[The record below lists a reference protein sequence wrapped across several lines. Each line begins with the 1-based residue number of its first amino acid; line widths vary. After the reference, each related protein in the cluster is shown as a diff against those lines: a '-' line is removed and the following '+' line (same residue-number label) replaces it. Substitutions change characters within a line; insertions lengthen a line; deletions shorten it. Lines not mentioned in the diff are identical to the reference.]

1 MKKKNFFML
10 ALAAVAFAACSNEDL
25 VPVDNPGNNN
35 DLVTDPNADAWVAL
49 AVKTPVQTR
58 GLHTP
63 NQEAASADESKIS
76 TVRAIFFTAAN
87 DENDATVTADITLST
102 DEAGLDANGIPTG
115 TAGKA
120 FKVPATSKRILIIAN
135 PSAKFEAKTAGMTD
149 QKWTVGTTY
158 AIVNAA
164 LDDTSASM
172 TTAGKFMMS
181 NAKGSLEPS
190 DEDENSGTFGAPI
203 DLSLYANETAAT
215 NNPLSIRIDRVVA
228 KVRVYVTAA
237 SDAKATI
244 EDAGWILNATN
255 KTYFPVSKRTL
266 TWNENE
272 TNKPLGARGE
282 CITPFDQYKIG
293 SYRIDPNYGTQ
304 NLSYYN
310 SYSSTSAPS
319 NWNDPT
325 TTINKVAEYCLENTQ
340 TETHNK
346 HAYTTHVLL
355 KAKFIPSEY
364 GRPAPNDGT
373 PSTDQEADPAL
384 AGDWMLINGGF
395 YTFATLM
402 EWIEAELKAKYA
414 DGEPATFPTAR
425 TTAYNRYLAAVG
437 LGAIDIPSSVADAAA
452 ITDLVDEFKD
462 TKALVAAIAAKDRAK
477 TVTGLTYYVG
487 AVSYYK
493 IMIKHD
499 DTSAATNEL
508 GEFGVVRN
516 SVYDINVK
524 KFNNP
529 GYPAIPDPDP
539 DTPDES
545 DEGWLSI
552 EIIPNPWTW
561 YTQEEIM

>member
-10 ALAAVAFAACSNEDL
+10 ALAAMAFAACSNEDL
-25 VPVDNPGNNN
+25 VPTENPGNNN
-35 DLVTDPNADAWVAL
+35 ELVTDPNADAWVAL

-58 GLHTP
+58 GLHNP
-63 NQEAASADESKIS
+63 NQEAATEDESKI
-76 TVRAIFFTAAN
+76 TKVRAIFFTANAN
-87 DENDATVTADITLST
+87 EDAATVTADITLSE
-102 DEAGLDANGIPTG
+102 DQAGLDANGIPTG
-115 TAGKA
+115 TAGQA

-135 PSAKFEAKTAGMTD
+135 PSAKFEAKTAGETD
-149 QKWTVGTTY
+149 QKWPVGTTY
-158 AIVNAA
+158 ADVNAA
-164 LDDTSASM
+164 LDDASSSM

-190 DEDENSGTFGAPI
+190 DENETSGTFGDPI
-203 DLSLYANETAAT
+203 DLSLYASETAAT

-228 KVRVYVTAA
+228 KVRVYVTAD

-244 EDAGWILNATN
+244 SDAGWVLNATN

-266 TWNENE
+266 TWNEDKAN
-272 TNKPLGARGE
+272 LASGARGT

-293 SYRIDPNYGTQ
+293 SYRVDPNYGSQ
-304 NLSYYN
+304 NLTDYN
-310 SYSSTSAPS
+310 AYSSTSAPS
-319 NWNDPT
+319 SWNDPT
-325 TTINKVAEYCLENTQ
+325 TTVNKVAEYCLENTQ
-340 TETHNK
+340 TAAYNL

-364 GRPAPNDGT
+364 GRPAPNAGT
-373 PSTDQEADPAL
+373 PSTDQETDPKL
-384 AGDWMLINGGF
+384 VGDWMLINGGF

-402 EWIEAELKAKYA
+402 EWIEAELTAKYA
-414 DGEPATFPTAR
+414 DGEPTTFPTAR
-425 TTAYNRYLAAVG
+425 TTAYNRYLDAVG
-437 LGAIDIPSSVADAAA
+437 VGAISLPATADAAA
-452 ITDLVDEFKD
+452 IANLVNDFKA
-462 TKALVAAIAAKDRAK
+462 TKADVANIAAKDRAI

-499 DTSAATNEL
+499 DTIAATNEL

-552 EIIPNPWTW
+552 EIISNPWTW

>member
-1 MKKKNFFML
+1 MKKKNFLML

-58 GLHTP
+58 GLHNP

-76 TVRAIFFTAAN
+76 EVRAIFFTAAN
-87 DENDATVTADITLST
+87 DENDATVTADITLSN
-102 DEAGLDANGIPTG
+102 EQAGLDANGIPSG
-115 TAGKA
+115 AGKA

-135 PSAKFEAKTAGMTD
+135 PSVEFAAKTFS
-149 QKWTVGTTY
+149 TTTKY
-158 AIVNAA
+158 SEVNAA
-164 LDDTSASM
+164 LDDAVSTM

-190 DEDENSGTFGAPI
+190 DEDETSGTFGDPI

-215 NNPLSIRIDRVVA
+215 NNALSIRIDRVVA
-228 KVRVYVTAA
+228 KVRVYVTSD

-244 EDAGWILNATN
+244 SDAGWVLNATN

-266 TWNENE
+266 TWNETE
-272 TNKPLGARGE
+272 TNKTLGARGE
-282 CITPFDQYKIG
+282 CVTPFDQYKIG
-293 SYRIDPNYGTQ
+293 SYRIDPNYGSQ
-304 NLSYYN
+304 NLSDYN
-310 SYSSTSAPS
+310 SYSSTSAPL

-325 TTINKVAEYCLENTQ
+325 TTINKIAEYCLENTQ
-340 TETHNK
+340 TAAHNV

-364 GRPAPNDGT
+364 GRPAPNHND
-373 PSTDQEADPAL
+373 PSKVQEADPKL

-402 EWIEAELKAKYA
+402 EWIEAELNAKYA
-414 DGEPATFPTAR
+414 DGEPTTYPTVR

-437 LGAIDIPSSVADAAA
+437 VGAIDLPATADATA
-452 ITDLVDEFKD
+452 ITDLVDAFKA
-462 TKALVAAIAAKDRAK
+462 TKAAVANVAAKDRAI
-477 TVTGLTYYVG
+477 TVTGLTYYVD

-539 DTPDES
+539 NTPDES

>member
-1 MKKKNFFML
+1 MKKKNLFML
-10 ALAAVAFAACSNEDL
+10 ALAAAAFAACSNEDL

-63 NQEAASADESKIS
+63 NQEAASEDESKI
-76 TVRAIFFTAAN
+76 TKVRAIFFTANAN
-87 DENDATVTADITLST
+87 EDAATVTADLTLDA
-102 DEAGLDANGIPTG
+102 DEAGLDANGIPSG
-115 TAGKA
+115 AAGKA

-135 PSAKFEAKTAGMTD
+135 PSPKFEAKTAGMTD
-149 QKWTVGTTY
+149 QKWSAGTTY
-158 AIVNAA
+158 ATVNAA

-190 DEDENSGTFGAPI
+190 DEDEASGTFGEPV
-203 DLSLYANETAAT
+203 DLSLYATETAAT
-215 NNPLSIRIDRVVA
+215 NNPLSIRIDRVVS
-228 KVRVYVTAA
+228 KVRVYVTAD

-244 EDAGWILNATN
+244 SDAGWVLNATN
-255 KTYFPVSKRTL
+255 KTFFPVSKREL
-266 TWNENE
+266 TWNETE
-272 TNKPLGARGE
+272 ANKPSGARGT

-293 SYRIDPNYGTQ
+293 SYRVDPNYGTQ
-304 NLSYYN
+304 ALANYN
-310 SYSSTSAPS
+310 AYTSTSAPS
-319 NWNDPT
+319 GWNDPT
-325 TTINKVAEYCLENTQ
+325 TTVNKVAEYCLENTQ
-340 TETHNK
+340 TATHNV

-373 PSTDQEADPAL
+373 PSTTQEADPKL
-384 AGDWMLINGGF
+384 VGDWMLINGGF

-402 EWIEAELKAKYA
+402 EWIEAELTAKYA
-414 DGEPATFPTAR
+414 DQEPTTFPTAR
-425 TTAYNRYLAAVG
+425 TTAYNRYLDAVG
-437 LGAIDIPSSVADAAA
+437 VGAISLPATADAAA
-452 ITDLVDEFKD
+452 ITSLVNDFKA
-462 TKALVAAIAAKDRAK
+462 TKTDVGNVAAKDRAI

-499 DTSAATNEL
+499 DTSAVTNEL

-539 DTPDES
+539 NTPDES

>member
-1 MKKKNFFML
+1 MKKKNLFML

-63 NQEAASADESKIS
+63 NQEAASEDESKI
-76 TVRAIFFTAAN
+76 TKVRAIFFTANAN
-87 DENDATVTADITLST
+87 EDAATVTADLTLDA
-102 DEAGLDANGIPTG
+102 DEAGLDANGIPSG
-115 TAGKA
+115 AAGKA

-135 PSAKFEAKTAGMTD
+135 PSPKFEAKTAGMTD
-149 QKWTVGTTY
+149 QKWSAGTTY
-158 AIVNAA
+158 ATVNAA

-190 DEDENSGTFGAPI
+190 DEDEASGTFGEPV
-203 DLSLYANETAAT
+203 DLSLYATETAAT
-215 NNPLSIRIDRVVA
+215 NNPLSIRIDRVVS
-228 KVRVYVTAA
+228 KVRVYVTAD

-244 EDAGWILNATN
+244 SDAGWVLNATN
-255 KTYFPVSKRTL
+255 KTFFPVSKREL
-266 TWNENE
+266 TWNETE
-272 TNKPLGARGE
+272 ANKPSGARGT

-293 SYRIDPNYGTQ
+293 SYRVDPNYGTQ
-304 NLSYYN
+304 ALANYN
-310 SYSSTSAPS
+310 AYTSTSAPS
-319 NWNDPT
+319 GWNDPT
-325 TTINKVAEYCLENTQ
+325 TTVNKVAEYCLENTQ
-340 TETHNK
+340 TATHNV

-373 PSTDQEADPAL
+373 PSTTQEADPKL
-384 AGDWMLINGGF
+384 VGDWMLINGGF

-402 EWIEAELKAKYA
+402 EWIEAELTAKYA
-414 DGEPATFPTAR
+414 DQEPTTFPTAR
-425 TTAYNRYLAAVG
+425 TTAYNRYLDAVG
-437 LGAIDIPSSVADAAA
+437 VGAISLPATADAAA
-452 ITDLVDEFKD
+452 ITSLVNDFKA
-462 TKALVAAIAAKDRAK
+462 TKTDVGNVAAKDRAI

-499 DTSAATNEL
+499 DTSAVTNEL

-539 DTPDES
+539 NTPDES